1 MTNQIHAY
9 LEYANGAA
17 TKIMEINQIFGG
29 LGWPEEGSLL
39 GDVFFNI
46 AGMVQI
52 YLAPITG
59 KEINSDELNDITT
72 EIIFAGAEEIAD
84 IVRKY
89 CGLPE

>member
-1 MTNQIHAY
+1 MGNQIQTY
-9 LEYANGAA
+9 LGYANGAA
-17 TKIMEINQIFGG
+17 KKIREINQIFGG

-39 GDVFFNI
+39 GDVFFSI

-72 EIIFAGAEEIAD
+72 EIIFAEAEEIAD
-84 IVRKY
+84 IVKKY